1 MEFYFPPK
9 EKSVALLQAEEK
21 LVSKGYAF
29 SKEKRMCRYDQDNQ
43 RLDENKG
50 FVFEVRKGDKAYN
63 QKNYE
68 EIGEI
73 LTDYVYGLL
82 ESDPMNLVRKEVQK
96 DEDSEGIYNSR
107 PVYKRCLNHRKIFNL
122 AGLTSPIMAAKY
134 PPTTIHLNSKC
145 LLGGRFDSHFWSQS
159 EKISEIK
166 PLLNRP

>member
-21 LVSKGYAF
+21 LATKGYAF

-73 LTDYVYGLL
+73 LTEYVYGLL

-96 DEDSEGIYNSR
+96 DEDSEGICNSR
-107 PVYKRCLNHRKIFNL
+107 PVY
-122 AGLTSPIMAAKY
+122 
-134 PPTTIHLNSKC
+134 
-145 LLGGRFDSHFWSQS
+145 
-159 EKISEIK
+159 
-166 PLLNRP
+166 

>member
-21 LVSKGYAF
+21 LAAKGYAF

-68 EIGEI
+68 AIGEI

-96 DEDSEGIYNSR
+96 DEDSEGICLFLF
-107 PVYKRCLNHRKIFNL
+107 VYFALIQSTFRLFKGQQYLNNMLRINK
-122 AGLTSPIMAAKY
+122 
-134 PPTTIHLNSKC
+134 
-145 LLGGRFDSHFWSQS
+145 
-159 EKISEIK
+159 
-166 PLLNRP
+166 

>member
-1 MEFYFPPK
+1 MEFYFPPR

-21 LVSKGYAF
+21 LAAKGYAF

-82 ESDPMNLVRKEVQK
+82 ESDPMNLIRKEVQK
-96 DEDSEGIYNSR
+96 DEDSEGIYNTC
-107 PVYKRCLNHRKIFNL
+107 VLKV
-122 AGLTSPIMAAKY
+122 A
-134 PPTTIHLNSKC
+134 
-145 LLGGRFDSHFWSQS
+145 
-159 EKISEIK
+159 
-166 PLLNRP
+166 

>member
-1 MEFYFPPK
+1 MQEISVDMEFYFPPK
-9 EKSVALLQAEEK
+9 EKSVALLQAEKK
-21 LVSKGYAF
+21 LAAKGYAF

-73 LTDYVYGLL
+73 LTDFVYGLL

-96 DEDSEGIYNSR
+96 DEDSEGSYNSSS
-107 PVYKRCLNHRKIFNL
+107 VY
-122 AGLTSPIMAAKY
+122 
-134 PPTTIHLNSKC
+134 
-145 LLGGRFDSHFWSQS
+145 
-159 EKISEIK
+159 
-166 PLLNRP
+166 

>member
-1 MEFYFPPK
+1 MLVCLELWQTSVLSDKNVPLTIKVQEISVDMEFYFPPK
-9 EKSVALLQAEEK
+9 EKSVALLQAEKK
-21 LVSKGYAF
+21 LAAKGYAF

-73 LTDYVYGLL
+73 LTDFVYGLL

-96 DEDSEGIYNSR
+96 DEDSEGIYNSSS
-107 PVYKRCLNHRKIFNL
+107 VY
-122 AGLTSPIMAAKY
+122 
-134 PPTTIHLNSKC
+134 
-145 LLGGRFDSHFWSQS
+145 
-159 EKISEIK
+159 
-166 PLLNRP
+166 

>member
-21 LVSKGYAF
+21 LAAKGYAF

-82 ESDPMNLVRKEVQK
+82 ESDPMNLIRKEVQK
-96 DEDSEGIYNSR
+96 DEDSEGIYNA
-107 PVYKRCLNHRKIFNL
+107 C
-122 AGLTSPIMAAKY
+122 GLITESFS
-134 PPTTIHLNSKC
+134 LW
-145 LLGGRFDSHFWSQS
+145 LG
-159 EKISEIK
+159 
-166 PLLNRP
+166 